1 MSFMHPTQ
9 YAFITKFNISAN
21 FQYWINFPIFKMAD
35 PMFIFNS
42 NKMGGNLDS
51 NKGDKVMLN
60 GEDEDNELQY
70 EDAKLESIRK
80 YDS

>member
-1 MSFMHPTQ
+1 MV
-9 YAFITKFNISAN
+9 
-21 FQYWINFPIFKMAD
+21 D

-51 NKGDKVMLN
+51 NRGDKVMLN

-70 EDAKLESIRK
+70 EDANLESSRK
-80 YDS
+80 YDC